1 MVEVQITALKDS
13 PAVLAGIS
21 IALENVVP
29 GELDFLFWEPI
40 EKAQEDNAWH
50 TYLKRHRMDAVRVR
64 LLSGKIAPL
73 REAKCLKV
81 AALAVTD
88 DLGMPFEQESQGS
101 SDSAN
106 IDRLPEAVKDQHM
119 LVQIRGH

>member
-1 MVEVQITALKDS
+1 
-13 PAVLAGIS
+13 LAGIS
-21 IALENVVP
+21 VALEDVMSC
-29 GELDFLFWEPI
+29 ELYFLFREAI
-40 EKAQEDNAWH
+40 EKAQKDDAWH